1 MVEIADLGLR
11 NADFKKGYLFRLPFT
26 VHDLPFTRLER

>member
-26 VHDLPFTRLER
+26 IYHLPD